1 MSSFLIVGCGRDKNQ
16 LEEIPLEANTQ
27 SETKETSLPQNQNKE
42 NPTIEGGNQNSQN
55 KTRLEDIKNRINN
68 IDKLIDESENLD
80 ADIESEK
87 DINEINNI
95 EEEFAEE

>member
-1 MSSFLIVGCGRDKNQ
+1 MF
-16 LEEIPLEANTQ
+16 
-27 SETKETSLPQNQNKE
+27 LPQNQNKE